1 MNIQQWWPKL
11 PPSTRQWLVDSNGDV
26 VPHGIILEIAGAGG
40 PPVGDPW
47 WDESDEAGGV
57 VLPDEAI
64 DWIETTANDEG
75 PT

>member
-1 MNIQQWWPKL
+1 MSIQQWWPKL
-11 PPSTRQWLVDSNGDV
+11 QPFTRRWLMDNNGDV
-26 VPHGIILEIAGAGG
+26 VPDSIISEIVAVGG

-47 WDESDEAGGV
+47 WSESRETGGV

-64 DWIETTANDEG
+64 DWIEETANNED

>member
-11 PPSTRQWLVDSNGDV
+11 QPSTQQWLVDNNGDV
-26 VPHGIILEIAGAGG
+26 VPRGIVLEIAGAGG
-40 PPVGDPW
+40 PPARDPW

-64 DWIETTANDEG
+64 DWIDATANDED

>member
-11 PPSTRQWLVDSNGDV
+11 HPSTQQWLVDNNGDV
-26 VPHGIILEIAGAGG
+26 VPHGIILEIIGAGG
-40 PPVGDPW
+40 PPMGDPW

-64 DWIETTANDEG
+64 DWIEATANDED